1 GGMRYTTTQPLIR
14 SLVENQLRLPWKGF
28 PVSNP
33 DSLNYLRGRHL
44 HNSDFADPA
53 KVPYNLLPSEQ
64 GKTGLQLILQGIS
77 AVVPGAERFTARDW
91 QNVRERGT
99 LDGVPLYQLGFWN
112 TLMRALSMEAISLGI
127 DAAVTIIRPTTG
139 MPWKR

>member
-1 GGMRYTTTQPLIR
+1 
-14 SLVENQLRLPWKGF
+14 
-28 PVSNP
+28 
-33 DSLNYLRGRHL
+33 
-44 HNSDFADPA
+44 
-53 KVPYNLLPSEQ
+53 YNLLPFEQ

-112 TLMRALSMEAISLGI
+112 TLMRALSMEAISLPI
-127 DAAVTIIRPTTG
+127 DAPTYPHPTSTCNPLHAMLFFYSDYAQDVQYRTPVAG
-139 MPWKR
+139 YL